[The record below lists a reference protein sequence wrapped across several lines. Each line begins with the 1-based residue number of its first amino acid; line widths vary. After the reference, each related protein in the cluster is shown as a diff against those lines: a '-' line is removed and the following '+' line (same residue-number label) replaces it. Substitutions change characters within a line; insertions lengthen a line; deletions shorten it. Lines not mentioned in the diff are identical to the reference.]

1 MAERER
7 LPVRFCEGDP
17 LPEEYRELFVR
28 MLSIQARIESE
39 YMLCPERTLIRPLA
53 MAPTPEDKWQYAT
66 FWAEEVR
73 HASYWMKILGGLGV
87 KVDEAFMSQPLPIYI
102 FEMRDQAEY
111 WVEYAYFSFFADRQG
126 AYMGWEWTDCS
137 YEPLARVAEQVHKE
151 EMGHAAFGYMLLR
164 RACQTTEGRAAA
176 EHCLPKWY
184 AAGLDMF
191 GRSGSKRQNDYIKWG
206 LRKRTNEEMREAF
219 TREVNGLLSKL
230 SLPIPDP
237 TANRRFL

>member
-1 MAERER
+1 MTEQER
-7 LPVRFCEGDP
+7 LPMRFHQGDP

-53 MAPTPEDKWQYAT
+53 MAPTPEDKWLYAA

-73 HASYWMKILGGLGV
+73 HASYWMAILGGLGV
-87 KVDEAFMSQPLPIYI
+87 KVDEAFMSQPLPIYV
-102 FEMRDQAEY
+102 FEMRDQAEH

-126 AYMGWEWTDCS
+126 AYMGWEWVDCS
-137 YEPLARVAEQVHKE
+137 YEPLARVAERVHKE
-151 EMGHAAFGYMLLR
+151 EVGHAAFGYTLLR
-164 RACQTTEGRAAA
+164 RVCQTPEGRAAA
-176 EHCLPKWY
+176 ERYLPKWY

-191 GRSGSKRQNDYIKWG
+191 GRSGSKRQQDYVKWG

-219 TREVNGLLSKL
+219 TQEVNGLLDKL